1 MATRGLVFYLLSSF
15 SVAVF
20 SVFFI
25 SHQYD
30 SYSPQIGPSNSLSS
44 NLSHFSTTDKTWP
57 ELKFSWRLVLAT
69 VIGFLGSACGTVG
82 GVGGGGIFV
91 PMLTLIVGFDT
102 KSAAALSKCM
112 ITGASA
118 SSVWYNLRVPHPTK
132 EVPIIDYDL
141 ALLFQP
147 MLMLGITLGVALSV
161 VFPYWLITV
170 LIIIL
175 FLGTSS
181 RSCFKGAEMWKEET
195 ILKKEYARQQ
205 EATVNS
211 RGERT
216 VLIDAQYES
225 LLPREEKSM
234 MQILMFNLRWERVLV
249 LVALWVLFLLLQILK
264 NDVTACS
271 TWYWVLFCLQFP
283 IALGVFGYESVKLC
297 KEYKKRMSAGNTES
311 ICEASIAWTP
321 IHIAF
326 CALCGILGGTVGGL
340 LGSGGGFVLGPLL
353 LEIGVIPQVASATA
367 TFVMTF
373 SASLSV
379 VEFYLLKRFP
389 IPYAIYLTS
398 VSILAGFWG
407 QFLVRRV
414 VSILKRA
421 SIIVFILSSVIFA
434 SAITMGVIGIKM
446 SLQMISNHEF
456 MGFLDFCNS
465 Q

>member
-1 MATRGLVFYLLSSF
+1 MATRGLVLYLLSSF

-30 SYSPQIGPSNSLSS
+30 SYSPQIGLSNSLSS

-112 ITGASA
+112 IMGASA

-205 EATVNS
+205 EATVSS

-234 MQILMFNLRWERVLV
+234 M
-249 LVALWVLFLLLQILK
+249 